1 MFFPAQP
8 DALSPL
14 LETVRVTE
22 PPKKKERTVDFGSMF
37 GPPVTA
43 MPGPGLNVRNMAG
56 EVVIFEED

>member
-1 MFFPAQP
+1 
-8 DALSPL
+8 
-14 LETVRVTE
+14 VTE